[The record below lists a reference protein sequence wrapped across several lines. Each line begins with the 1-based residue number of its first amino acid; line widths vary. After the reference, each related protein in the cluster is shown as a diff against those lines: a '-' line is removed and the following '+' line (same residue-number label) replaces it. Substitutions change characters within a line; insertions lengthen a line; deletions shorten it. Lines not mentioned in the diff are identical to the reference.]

1 MEGPNGFGHF
11 LRRRREECE
20 MILTELVRRMEIS
33 IAYLS
38 RMPLDDLFAA
48 ARRLPPDL
56 LSRIDHVIAVYRLQ
70 AAGSAYDAAGC
81 LISLTVGAWSL
92 CPEPPPCR

>member
-1 MEGPNGFGHF
+1 MGLDIFSVVGGKTRDDADRTGAAGGNLHRLPVAHAPG
-11 LRRRREECE
+11 RS
-20 MILTELVRRMEIS
+20 VRGG
-33 IAYLS
+33 AA
-38 RMPLDDLFAA
+38 AA
-48 ARRLPPDL
+48 ARP

>member
-1 MEGPNGFGHF
+1 
-11 LRRRREECE
+11 

-48 ARRLPPDL
+48 ARLPPDL
-56 LSRIDHVIAVYRLQ
+56 LSRIDNVIAVT
-70 AAGSAYDAAGC
+70 GSTPPGGAYDTAG
-81 LISLTVGAWSL
+81 LPIPLTVGAWSP